1 MASSS
6 NNENA
11 EALLG
16 VDDLSLILGFLD
28 WKTILKARVS
38 KKWQDAAVL
47 TDVPRSNISG
57 WGERDFLVTDRN
69 RANALSW
76 LSVALPRMDT
86 IEIDFSL
93 GITKSFDI
101 VPGIGHSSSHLRLD
115 PELAADMT
123 IMDPIDISVLR
134 GFHSLRN
141 LRISSTQKLNGSY
154 PFLFQFQN
162 LVSLNLTWETNLV
175 WDMSM
180 LVGLQRLERL
190 RASQNHLLTGT
201 LQSAR
206 VLKNTLV
213 ELCLHGCCNVTGNI
227 KDLADFP
234 NLEEVYLDKTKVSG
248 DIREIGTGDFLSLK
262 RFEVGDLVYGGGD
275 IMRTEDASP
284 VMEAKYRLKKRNPEL
299 FSSRRW
305 RLSEE
310 SPQFYRTDGRLHHSR
325 EPPLWVEF
333 VTAGPRIGWRWTN
346 AVSGGSC
353 ETNWLEPPLSPP
365 PPEEEGSSNDD
376 YSGYEK
382 YLHELNQIE
391 NKDVE
396 LFKGYTKKPPTQEEH
411 ARCCQEIPL
420 DPVLQMFANNR
431 QFGGWW

>member
-1 MASSS
+1 
-6 NNENA
+6 
-11 EALLG
+11 
-16 VDDLSLILGFLD
+16 
-28 WKTILKARVS
+28 
-38 KKWQDAAVL
+38 
-47 TDVPRSNISG
+47 
-57 WGERDFLVTDRN
+57 
-69 RANALSW
+69 
-76 LSVALPRMDT
+76 
-86 IEIDFSL
+86 
-93 GITKSFDI
+93 
-101 VPGIGHSSSHLRLD
+101 
-115 PELAADMT
+115 
-123 IMDPIDISVLR
+123 
-134 GFHSLRN
+134 
-141 LRISSTQKLNGSY
+141 
-154 PFLFQFQN
+154 
-162 LVSLNLTWETNLV
+162 
-175 WDMSM
+175 M
-180 LVGLQRLERL
+180 LVGLPKLERL
-190 RASQNHLLTGT
+190 EASQNHSLTGT
-201 LQSAR
+201 LESAR
-206 VLKNTLV
+206 VLRNTLV
-213 ELCLHGCCNVTGNI
+213 ELSLHGCCNVTGNI

-234 NLEEVYLDKTKVSG
+234 NLEEVGLDNTKVSG
-248 DIREIGTGDFLSLK
+248 DIREIGTGDFISLK
-262 RFEVGDLVYGGGD
+262 RLDVGDLVYGGGD

-365 PPEEEGSSNDD
+365 PSEEEGSTSNDD
-376 YSGYEK
+376 YYDYEK

-391 NKDVE
+391 NTDVE
-396 LFKGYTKKPPTQEEH
+396 LFKGYTKEPPTQEEH